1 MVANKTSRISQLNN
15 NLSFCKHLNL
25 YLICNDPSIAEHA
38 VGAGVDRIFV
48 DLEVQGKRERQAG
61 LDTPINAHTA
71 GDIAA
76 IRAFVPKAY
85 ILARLNPLHAGSQ
98 AEINE
103 VLAAGANA
111 IMQPMFRSALEVREF
126 AALLNSRAAY
136 VPLVE
141 TCEAASSF
149 DDWWDA
155 PGITEIYIGLNDL
168 RLSLGLSS
176 IFGALMNGYVER
188 LAGRISSRS
197 IPFGFGGLGRLSAS
211 QPVPASLLLAE
222 HVRLGSTSVILS
234 RAFHQRSTTLAEF
247 TAAVNAAEEI
257 SAIRRMWKDLHTAGG
272 PRLAELN
279 HELRSRVSLLE
290 SGGTTPNPV

>member
-1 MVANKTSRISQLNN
+1 MNN
-15 NLSFCKHLNL
+15 THTAARHLNL
-25 YLICNDPSIAEHA
+25 YLISNEPAIAEHA

-48 DLEVQGKRERQAG
+48 DLEIHGKRERQAG

-76 IRAFVPKAY
+76 IRARSPEAY
-85 ILARLNPLHAGSQ
+85 ILARTNPLHAESR
-98 AEINE
+98 AEIDA
-103 VLAAGANA
+103 VLASGANA
-111 IMQPMFRSALEVREF
+111 IMQPMFRQAKEVWDF
-126 AALLNSRAAY
+126 ADLVNGRAAFI
-136 VPLVE
+136 PLVE
-141 TCEAASSF
+141 TQEAASSLEH
-149 DDWWDA
+149 WWDV
-155 PGITEIYIGLNDL
+155 PGLSEIYIGLNDL
-168 RLSLGLSS
+168 RLSLGLPT
-176 IFGALMNGYVER
+176 IFGALTNGYVER
-188 LAGRISSRS
+188 LAARIASKS
-197 IPFGFGGLGRLSAS
+197 IPFGFGGLGRLSAV
-211 QPVPASLLLAE
+211 QPVPAGLLLAE

-257 SAIRRMWKDLHTAGG
+257 SAIRRLWMDLHTAGG